1 MLKAS
6 KLNMSKLRSIL
17 KNRMKQPLITLILLL
32 TSTMFLSSN
41 LSSVKNFGV
50 GEGLMDEYIFDVT
63 QDTLGVLWVATRGS
77 VSSFDGFKWTN
88 FSTTFPHEK
97 NIFSEFPNQVKRIVV
112 DKNNIKYFLTQ
123 NGKIQILSHFDESPE
138 NKSIKNLNY
147 ETISKEKFFDLQF
160 VLENNNGKVWA
171 ATNHNGLYFLFGE
184 SWIRFSE
191 SEGLITNRVRA
202 IKAFGEYL
210 AVATEKGIQ
219 IIKNE
224 RVVYTFISDLFSQ
237 TDNVSIALSSSS
249 YSKGEIPS
257 IWFLIENSL
266 YKIENERLTNETY
279 RFYNPSREKYQI
291 VYANGQ
297 NKLYFAGKENLK
309 IIDLPTNEIN
319 LIRSVDGLR
328 GNDPQVIFSDSE
340 KNLWVGTEKG
350 LTRIIMK
357 ELSVLDA
364 YFGLADNV
372 ILSSAKLNDDI
383 FVLGH
388 PNGLVTLAVKDRFST
403 IDLKNKIQRQNR
415 SSTKSDFDVT
425 KILPFTSNSVLLQ
438 LGNWGM
444 FELKLNSSVES
455 FFGVKG
461 RGEFISTYFVNPS
474 SREVIVSGNF
484 FIENV
489 NDKILKLGYD
499 KKIKSFNFNLPQ
511 SDFTSIFQ
519 SRDGSIWLGTN
530 SPIVYQLT
538 GKEILTFSTADNLKS
553 NRITTIKE
561 DKGGNI
567 FIGTDGGLLIIQKS
581 GEKKILTK
589 ENGLNGELIYSL
601 HFDELN
607 NAWII
612 TNSGLEKWN
621 WKELFS
627 PSEWRK
633 FSFNMINAEAVFENQ
648 WNLFFAT
655 NNGLIKISKDESG
668 YRTSIPKLYIAD
680 YLLDGKSLSPLSSI
694 EIKTKNNF
702 TVRYNAVLLAGNG
715 GVTFQHKLEGYDSDW
730 NEPTTSRE
738 VHYTNLPSGNYQ
750 FFVRAKSSYSD
761 WSSIVSSKEISVS
774 KYFYETIWFYFGVL
788 LLVALLVYFSVNYLN
803 KNLFHER
810 VNNLVKR
817 KTENLENANRMLRI
831 ETNKIL
837 RSNKFKT
844 NFMANMSHEIRTPVN
859 AIIGF
864 ADILNDKSIPL
875 SDGEKGKYLNYIN
888 LSSRRLLILIN
899 DILDLS
905 KIDSG
910 TIEFENS
917 LININSEIHESIE
930 LFRDRI
936 QSQGLELI
944 LDLDESDEL
953 IYVDKNRLQQILSNL
968 ISNAMKFT
976 RQGYIKI
983 STEVRNDNVQV
994 TIEDTGIGI
1003 SKEELPFIFDDFRR
1017 ATSAVEK
1024 NIEGTGLGLSISKKL
1039 ITMMGGEIN
1048 AESELNVGSKF
1059 RVTFSVSKETEKVN
1073 PPKKRISPK

>member
-1 MLKAS
+1 M
-6 KLNMSKLRSIL
+6 LNMSKLRRIPNNWL
-17 KNRMKQPLITLILLL
+17 KQPLITVILLL
-32 TSTMFLSSN
+32 TSITFISSDLSSI
-41 LSSVKNFGV
+41 KNFGV
-50 GEGLMDEYIFDVT
+50 GEGLMDEYILDAT

-77 VSSFDGFKWTN
+77 VSNFDGFRWIN
-88 FSTTFPHEK
+88 YSTTFPHEK
-97 NIFSEFPNQVKRIVV
+97 NIFSEFPNQVKKIVV
-112 DKNNIKYFLTQ
+112 DKNNNKYFLTQ
-123 NGKIQILSHFDESPE
+123 DGKIQILSQIDGSPE
-138 NKSIKNLNY
+138 NRTIKNLNY

-202 IKAFGEYL
+202 IKSFGEYL
-210 AVATEKGIQ
+210 AVVTEKGIQ
-219 IIKNE
+219 IIKDE
-224 RVVYTFISDLFSQ
+224 RVIYTFATDLFSR
-237 TDNVSIALSSSS
+237 TDNFSITLSSSS
-249 YSKGEIPS
+249 YTKGEIPS

-266 YKIENERLTNETY
+266 YKIENEKLTNETY
-279 RFYNPSREKYQI
+279 RFYNPSREKYHL
-291 VYANGQ
+291 VYANAQ
-297 NKLYFAGKENLK
+297 NKLYLGGKENLK
-309 IIDLPTNEIN
+309 IIDLRTNEIN
-319 LIRSVDGLR
+319 LVRSVDGLR
-328 GNDPQVIFSDSE
+328 GNLLRVIFVDSE
-340 KNLWVGTEKG
+340 KNLWIGTEKG
-350 LTRIIMK
+350 LTRIIMN
-357 ELSVLDA
+357 ELSILDA
-364 YFGLADNV
+364 NSGLADNV
-372 ILSSAKLNDDI
+372 ILSSAKLNEDI

-388 PNGLVTLAVKDRFST
+388 PNGLVTFAVKDRFST
-403 IDLKNKIQRQNR
+403 IDLKNKIHRQNR
-415 SSTKSDFDVT
+415 FSAKSDFDVT
-425 KILPFTSNSVLLQ
+425 KILPYTSNSVLLQ

-444 FELKLNSSVES
+444 FELKLNSSVEN
-455 FFGVKG
+455 FFEVKE

-474 SREVIVSGNF
+474 GREVIVSGSF
-484 FIENV
+484 FLEEVNEN
-489 NDKILKLGYD
+489 ILKLGYD
-499 KKIKSFNFNLPQ
+499 KKIKSFDFNLPQ

-519 SRDGSIWLGTN
+519 SRDGSIWLGTS
-530 SPIVYQLT
+530 SPIIYHLS
-538 GKEILTFSTADNLKS
+538 GKEILTYNTAENLKS
-553 NRITTIKE
+553 NRITTVKE
-561 DKGGNI
+561 DKGGNV
-567 FIGTDGGLLIIQKS
+567 FIGTDGGLFIIQKS
-581 GEKKILTK
+581 GERKILTK
-589 ENGLNGELIYSL
+589 ENGLVGELIYSL
-601 HFDELN
+601 HFDDLN

-621 WKELFS
+621 WKELIS

-633 FSFNMINAEAVFENQ
+633 FSFNLNNTEAIFENE
-648 WNLFFAT
+648 WELFFAT

-668 YRTSIPKLYIAD
+668 YRTSIPKLYIVD
-680 YLLDGKSLSPLSSI
+680 YLLDGKSLSPFNNI

-738 VHYTNLPSGNYQ
+738 VHYTNLPSGDYK
-750 FFVRAKSSYSD
+750 FLVRAKSSYSD
-761 WSSIVSSKEISVS
+761 WSSVISSKEISVS
-774 KYFYETIWFYFGVL
+774 KYFYETIWFYLGVL
-788 LLVALLVYFSVNYLN
+788 LLVALLVYFTVNYFN

-810 VNNLVKR
+810 VHNLVKK
-817 KTENLENANRMLRI
+817 KTENLENANRMLRV
-831 ETNKIL
+831 EANKML
-837 RSNKFKT
+837 RSTKFKT

-864 ADILNDKSIPL
+864 ADILNDKSLPL

-910 TIEFENS
+910 TIEFEKS
-917 LININSEIHESIE
+917 FVNINSEIHESIE

-944 LDLDESDEL
+944 LDLDEIDEL
-953 IYVDKNRLQQILSNL
+953 IYVDKNRLQQTLSNL

-983 STEVRNDNVQV
+983 STEIRNDKVQL

-1003 SKEELPFIFDDFRR
+1003 SKEDLPLIFEDFRR
-1017 ATSAVEK
+1017 ASSAVEK

-1059 RVTFSVSKETEKVN
+1059 RVTF
-1073 PPKKRISPK
+1073 PMKKKDILNRPAPNNTLKK